1 MCMVLVDS
9 FQAELDTV
17 INVGVST
24 TACNADMTTLGK
36 KKKKKKKTLLFPHD
50 SRTRSYERYES

>member
-1 MCMVLVDS
+1 MCMALIDS

-36 KKKKKKKTLLFPHD
+36 KKKKKKNKTIV
-50 SRTRSYERYES
+50 ST